1 MIRPLVRLLAVI
13 WALPMTVLGL
23 LALPLAW
30 VGGGR
35 TRVVD
40 GVIEAHGGWITAFLR
55 RWPPFSAGA
64 AAMTLGHVVLA
75 MSPRDMEE
83 SRAHERVHVRQCERW
98 GVFFLPAYLASS
110 VWALLR
116 GRDPYH
122 DNPFEREAFEECR
135 RVDGPS

>member
-1 MIRPLVRLLAVI
+1 VIRALIRALAVV
-13 WALPMTVLGL
+13 WALPMTALGL
-23 LALPLAW
+23 LALPFAW
-30 VGGGR
+30 AGGGAIR
-35 TRVVD
+35 LVD
-40 GVIEAHGGWITAFLR
+40 GVVEVHGRWIAAFLR

-98 GVFFLPAYLASS
+98 GIFFLPAYLGASL
-110 VWALLR
+110 WALLR

-122 DNPFEREAFEECR
+122 DNPFEREALEECR
-135 RVDGPS
+135 RIERP

>member
-1 MIRPLVRLLAVI
+1 MARVLARL

-23 LALPLAW
+23 LLIPLAW
-30 VGGGR
+30 LSGGH
-35 TRVVD
+35 TSVVD

-98 GVFFLPAYLASS
+98 GILFLPAYLGASL
-110 VWALLR
+110 WALLR
-116 GRDPYH
+116 GRDPYR
-122 DNPFEREAFEECR
+122 DNPFEREAFAEAGR
-135 RVDGPS
+135 TGDSRAR